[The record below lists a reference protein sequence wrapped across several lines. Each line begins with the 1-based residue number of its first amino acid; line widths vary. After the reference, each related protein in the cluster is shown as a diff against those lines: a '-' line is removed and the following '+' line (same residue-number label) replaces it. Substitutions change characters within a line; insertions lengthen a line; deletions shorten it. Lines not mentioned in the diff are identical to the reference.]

1 MTRIAILAAGAM
13 GAGMGL
19 RLTEHGAVVLTN
31 LDGRGAASRARAAEA
46 GMEDVP
52 LATIAG
58 ADMVLS
64 IVPPGSAVALA
75 ERLAPAL
82 RASAVKPVFVELNA
96 VAPATAER
104 VRAALEGTGCSVVDG
119 CIIGAPPKALAT
131 GQGRSP
137 AVYVSGDPE
146 GLTAPLARHGLDLK
160 PMDAPFGAA
169 SALKLVYA
177 MCTKGVTALAAGMF
191 LAAEREGAGAALRA
205 ELARSQPELV
215 ERFGKAMPDMLPKAY
230 RWIAEMREI
239 ALFLGP
245 DDPAAAMLEG
255 AARVYER
262 LAADRNGAG
271 ELGRALLEAA
281 APR

>member
-1 MTRIAILAAGAM
+1 MTRIAVLAAGAM

-19 RLTEHGAVVLTN
+19 RLREHGATVLTN

-46 GMEDVP
+46 GMADVP
-52 LATIAG
+52 LDEIAG
-58 ADMVLS
+58 ADLVLS
-64 IVPPGSAVALA
+64 IVPPGSAVELA

-82 RASAVKPVFVELNA
+82 RAGAAKPVFVDLNA
-96 VAPATAER
+96 VAPATVER
-104 VRAALEGTGCSVVDG
+104 VRAALDGTGCAVVDG
-119 CIIGAPPKALAT
+119 CIIGAPPKARMT
-131 GQGRSP
+131 GQSKSP
-137 AVYVSGDPE
+137 AVYVSGDPD
-146 GLTAPLARHGLDLK
+146 GLTAPLARHGIDLW
-160 PMDAPFGAA
+160 PMEAGFGAA

-191 LAAEREGAGAALRA
+191 LAAEREGAGDALRA

-230 RWIAEMREI
+230 RWVAEMREI
-239 ALFLGP
+239 AILLGP
-245 DDPAAAMLEG
+245 DDPTAAMLEG

-262 LAADRNGAG
+262 LAADGQGSG
-271 ELGRALLEAA
+271 ELGRALLGAS